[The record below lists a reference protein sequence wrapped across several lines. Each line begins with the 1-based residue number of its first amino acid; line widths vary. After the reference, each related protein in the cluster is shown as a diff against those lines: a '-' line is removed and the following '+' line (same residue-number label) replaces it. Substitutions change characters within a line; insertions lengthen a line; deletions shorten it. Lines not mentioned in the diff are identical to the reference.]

1 MNGISI
7 WLGDASVVCV
17 YNMRRSDLLDT
28 YGYECMSTRVHITQV

>member
-17 YNMRRSDLLDT
+17 YI
-28 YGYECMSTRVHITQV
+28 TRAGVICLIHMNA